1 MQKYLRGIYY
11 RFALYWK
18 ASDIEETGLE
28 DVRGTVYIENA
39 VLYNYDDRQVCT
51 ESISASDWCAL
62 QEALYKFIDTIQ
74 YNTISDDIIFMARV
88 VKEIADE
95 SQDFAPKVEKS
106 KGV

>member
-51 ESISASDWCAL
+51 ESIS
-62 QEALYKFIDTIQ
+62 
-74 YNTISDDIIFMARV
+74 DDIIFMARV
-88 VKEIADE
+88 VKRKRM
-95 SQDFAPKVEKS
+95 KVKILHRRLKS
-106 KGV
+106 LKGFIFCY